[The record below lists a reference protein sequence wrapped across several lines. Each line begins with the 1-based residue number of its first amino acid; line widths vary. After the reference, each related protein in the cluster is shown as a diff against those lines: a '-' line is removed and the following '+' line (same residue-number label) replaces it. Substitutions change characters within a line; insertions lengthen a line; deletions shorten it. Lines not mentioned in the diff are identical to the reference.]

1 MEKTAENRPAFSSQ
15 MRMID
20 FHAHLSFEGEA
31 EWRQKQGILTCF
43 SAGTPKQWEKLEP
56 VRKEKYALAS
66 FGIHPWY
73 ADQFRSRSY
82 RTYLQECDMIGEIGM
97 DSVWCRVPLA
107 DQQRELEWQLQA
119 AEDLGKPAVLHT
131 KGQERRI
138 GEMIRGFKGKLCVH
152 WYSGSLEDLEGF
164 LEQDCYFTLGPDTA
178 ALVGGKLGADREE
191 EGKVRR
197 RLLEQVPASRLF
209 VETDGIGAVAWAF
222 GEEKAEADR
231 VPLALRENMEC
242 AAAWKKMSVW
252 QMADRMEKNLK
263 EFLSPRRSESEKETV

>member
-1 MEKTAENRPAFSSQ
+1 
-15 MRMID
+15 
-20 FHAHLSFEGEA
+20 
-31 EWRQKQGILTCF
+31 
-43 SAGTPKQWEKLEP
+43 
-56 VRKEKYALAS
+56 
-66 FGIHPWY
+66 
-73 ADQFRSRSY
+73 
-82 RTYLQECDMIGEIGM
+82 MIGEIGM

-152 WYSGSLEDLEGF
+152 WYSGSLEDLKGF

-178 ALVGGKLGADREE
+178 ALVGESWGRPE
-191 EGKVRR
+191 RR
-197 RLLEQVPASRLF
+197 RKGAPPPAGAGSGFPAVCGDRRHRG
-209 VETDGIGAVAWAF
+209 DGLAF

-263 EFLSPRRSESEKETV
+263 EFLSPKRSESEKETV

>member
-82 RTYLQECDMIGEIGM
+82 RTYMQECDMIGEIGM

-152 WYSGSLEDLEGF
+152 WYS
-164 LEQDCYFTLGPDTA
+164 
-178 ALVGGKLGADREE
+178 
-191 EGKVRR
+191 
-197 RLLEQVPASRLF
+197 
-209 VETDGIGAVAWAF
+209 
-222 GEEKAEADR
+222 
-231 VPLALRENMEC
+231 
-242 AAAWKKMSVW
+242 
-252 QMADRMEKNLK
+252 
-263 EFLSPRRSESEKETV
+263 